1 MRLGYAKGNTL
12 SIDQRG
18 QAEMVREM
26 SLDNRIY
33 NLHIKL
39 QDIYFDWFED

>member
-1 MRLGYAKGNTL
+1 
-12 SIDQRG
+12 
-18 QAEMVREM
+18 MVREM
-26 SLDNRIY
+26 SLDNEHNRIY